1 MVLSHI
7 PGLAGL
13 TCMTPIL
20 VTGGTGT
27 LGRATVRKLT
37 EAGLPVRLLS
47 RRPGPDHVVGDLL
60 TGEGLTPALSGVDT
74 VLHLATTMKGRTDVT
89 ATQNLVTAAA
99 RVKHLVF
106 ISIVG
111 IDRIPISYYKGK
123 LAAEQLVTG
132 LPHTILRATQFHDLV
147 HKVLATT
154 AKLPVM
160 PLPTIPFQ
168 PVDVRDVA
176 TQLVK
181 LIQNGPQ
188 GRVPDYGGPEVLP
201 LAVLAA
207 QYLHAENRRRP
218 RVPVWLP
225 GRAFRALRGGA
236 HMVPPGNSTGTIT
249 FAEYLAEKSA
259 R

>member
-1 MVLSHI
+1 MS
-7 PGLAGL
+7 GLAGL
-13 TCMTPIL
+13 ICMTPIL

-27 LGRATVRKLT
+27 LGRATVRKMT

-47 RRPGPDHVVGDLL
+47 RRPGPEHVVGDLR
-60 TGEGLTPALSGVDT
+60 TGEGLAAALSGVDT
-74 VLHLATTMKGRTDVT
+74 VLHLATTLKGRTDVT
-89 ATQNLVTAAA
+89 ATQNLVTAGPG
-99 RVKHLVF
+99 VKHLVF

-123 LAAEQLVTG
+123 LAAEQLVAG

-147 HKVLATT
+147 HKVLAGA

-160 PLPTIPFQ
+160 PLPAVPFQ

-176 TQLVK
+176 TQLVE
-181 LIQNGPQ
+181 LVRGGPQ

-201 LAVLAA
+201 LASLAA
-207 QYLHAENRRRP
+207 EYLRAADRRRP
-218 RVPVWLP
+218 RFPLWLP
-225 GRAFRALRGGA
+225 GRALHAMRDGALLA
-236 HMVPPGNSTGTIT
+236 PPGNPTGKIT
-249 FAEYLAEKSA
+249 FAEYLAERSV